1 MNTFFCEKCGEM
13 SDFEPH
19 VRQEDD
25 LEIYSLVCPHCG
37 TEYIGSVSDTALRRD
52 VEKYSRMAH
61 VIATMKVTERY
72 IRDAERLHAHNVQ
85 RSRSLRQ
92 KYMKQH

>member
-13 SDFEPH
+13 CDFEPH

-37 TEYIGSVSDTALRRD
+37 AEYIGSVSDTALRRD
-52 VEKYSRMAH
+52 VEKYRRMAH

-85 RSRSLRQ
+85 RSRSLRE
-92 KYMKQH
+92 KYMEQH